1 MEKYGAIIIGAGH
14 AGCEAALSC
23 ARLGVKTLIITINA
37 NSIAGMSCNPAVGG
51 IAKGQM
57 VREMDAMGAQ
67 MGLNTDATGIQFKML
82 NSSRGAAVWSP
93 RAQCDKEMYSLSM
106 SQTLQRQEN
115 LDILQSEVSQII
127 IKNNKACGVQIAT
140 GEKIEA
146 RVVIV
151 TTGTFLLGRIYL
163 GKNSF
168 SGGRFNE
175 RASLY
180 LSKSLTEDCGLKLSR
195 FKTTTPPR
203 INSNSIDYSKMKEQP
218 GDEKPYPFSHFTEIY
233 QWRSNL
239 NQLPCYLAYTNPE
252 THKIVGESLSLSS
265 IDIGQINSKSPRYC
279 PAIEEKIERYPQ
291 KERHQIF
298 VEPEGRFTQETYL
311 NGLFTGLPFEIQE
324 KMIKS
329 IVGLERAKIIRYGY
343 AIEYD
348 YVLPLQ
354 IKKTLETKNIENLF
368 LGGQINGTTGYEE
381 AAAQGFMAGV
391 NAARK
396 ILGGEPFIL
405 GRDEAYIGILIDD
418 ITTKGMDEPY
428 RMFTSRAEF
437 RLSIRNDNADLRLI
451 DKGHK
456 LGLIS
461 DAVFA
466 RFEKYRK
473 IVLDLI
479 EEKDESLE
487 DGNLDGEISPWSLE
501 KARQECEIYNKYKG
515 YAEIEKKMSKKIQNS
530 ENRAIPENFDYSL
543 LHSLSAETLQRLS
556 EVRPQTIGQAS
567 RIKSVK
573 PSDIA
578 ILTVF
583 LEKQRKAKQ
592 QIKN

>member
-218 GDEKPYPFSHFTEIY
+218 GDEKPYPFS
-233 QWRSNL
+233 
-239 NQLPCYLAYTNPE
+239 
-252 THKIVGESLSLSS
+252 
-265 IDIGQINSKSPRYC
+265 
-279 PAIEEKIERYPQ
+279 
-291 KERHQIF
+291 
-298 VEPEGRFTQETYL
+298 
-311 NGLFTGLPFEIQE
+311 
-324 KMIKS
+324 
-329 IVGLERAKIIRYGY
+329 
-343 AIEYD
+343 
-348 YVLPLQ
+348 
-354 IKKTLETKNIENLF
+354 
-368 LGGQINGTTGYEE
+368 
-381 AAAQGFMAGV
+381 
-391 NAARK
+391 
-396 ILGGEPFIL
+396 
-405 GRDEAYIGILIDD
+405 
-418 ITTKGMDEPY
+418 
-428 RMFTSRAEF
+428 
-437 RLSIRNDNADLRLI
+437 
-451 DKGHK
+451 
-456 LGLIS
+456 
-461 DAVFA
+461 
-466 RFEKYRK
+466 
-473 IVLDLI
+473 
-479 EEKDESLE
+479 
-487 DGNLDGEISPWSLE
+487 
-501 KARQECEIYNKYKG
+501 
-515 YAEIEKKMSKKIQNS
+515 
-530 ENRAIPENFDYSL
+530 
-543 LHSLSAETLQRLS
+543 
-556 EVRPQTIGQAS
+556 
-567 RIKSVK
+567 
-573 PSDIA
+573 
-578 ILTVF
+578 
-583 LEKQRKAKQ
+583 
-592 QIKN
+592 